1 MVEEDG
7 KGITRQRRVKIWDKK
22 KRNFVTV
29 NANEVDVTRG
39 NKRIKTES
47 GAYAAKVGTH
57 G

>member
-57 G
+57 E